1 MKYGF
6 IKVAA
11 ASPALRVGDTVFNLA
26 QAKASFDEAER
37 MGANLLVLPELF
49 LSAYTCGDLF

>member
-49 LSAYTCGDLF
+49 L